1 MPQVILKT
9 NFKRKVTAKIKQR
22 QLRRTEKILLKG
34 IVKNKMDW
42 INRRVRNLK
51 QGRKKEK

>member
-22 QLRRTEKILLKG
+22 QLRRTEKRLLKG